1 MEIEYLN
8 VKNRFF
14 FKYLKDTSVVRKL
27 LKIVSLVK
35 NFGGIRALKG
45 VNLVINDGE
54 FVGIIGP
61 NGSGKTTLINVVTGV
76 YKPDSGKIY
85 YNNKDITGL
94 PSYKICRLGISRT
107 YQIPQPFDNMSVL
120 ENVMVASEFCGDED
134 RDHVREVLDR
144 LGLWSKAYS
153 LAGSLSLVE
162 KRILE
167 IARAL
172 ATKPKLLFV
181 DEALAGLREAEISRI
196 ISIMRELNSE
206 GISIVWVEHRV
217 HELIK
222 VARRLVVLNFGEIIA
237 DDVPEKVL
245 SNERVIEAYLGKLT

>member
-1 MEIEYLN
+1 M
-8 VKNRFF
+8 
-14 FKYLKDTSVVRKL
+14 

-35 NFGGIRALKG
+35 SFGGIRALKG

-76 YKPDSGKIY
+76 YKPDSGKVY
-85 YNNKDITGL
+85 YDNKDITGL
-94 PSYKICRLGISRT
+94 PSYKICRMGISRT

-120 ENVMVASEFCGDED
+120 ENVMVASEFCGDGD
-134 RDHVREVLDR
+134 RDYVRDVLKR
-144 LGLWSKAYS
+144 LGLWNRAYS

-181 DEALAGLREAEISRI
+181 DEALAGLREAEISRVM
-196 ISIMRELNSE
+196 SIMRELNSE
-206 GISIVWVEHRV
+206 GITIVWVEHRV